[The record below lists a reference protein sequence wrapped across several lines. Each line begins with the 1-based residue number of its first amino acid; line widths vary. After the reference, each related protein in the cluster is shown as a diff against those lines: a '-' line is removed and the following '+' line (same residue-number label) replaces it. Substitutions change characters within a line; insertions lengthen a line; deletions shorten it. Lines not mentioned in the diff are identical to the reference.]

1 MRLLA
6 AIVTTSFTTVLCSAD
21 PNAVRIDG
29 SSTVYPITL
38 AVAEQFG
45 ASNPSSRIEVGV
57 SGSSAG
63 IRKLIAREIDIADS
77 SRPLKESEVKELAAL
92 GIEVIELPVAFDG
105 ITVCVNRKN
114 TAIDHLTTKELKA
127 VWEPESRIQSWS
139 QVRKGWPDTPLTL
152 FGPGKD
158 SGTMDYFTEAINGKS
173 RAIRADHTGSEDDNE
188 LVQGV
193 VGSPGGM
200 GYFGFAYFLENA
212 SMLRALP
219 INAGQGPVEPS
230 LESIRNGTY
239 RPLSRP
245 LFIYVNAASLTSPV
259 RVSFVQEYL
268 RQAPKVCAAV
278 GYVPLLDSDYELV
291 RRRFAERM
299 TGSPF
304 ATAKP
309 GQSIDQVLAAGRPA
323 ARPAAAPV
331 AAPAAVAVAAP
342 AAVAVAAVAP
352 KPAPPAWKPSAKPE
366 EIAAQVEALRSASL
380 ALARASLD
388 PATPVEELDRREREV
403 RVRSDWLKAQGAG
416 APRPLTVAEL
426 QAGGIR
432 P

>member
-6 AIVTTSFTTVLCSAD
+6 AVVTASLTAVLCCAD

-45 ASNPSSRIEVGV
+45 ASNPSARIEVGV

-63 IRKLIAREIDIADS
+63 IRKLIAREIDLADS
-77 SRPLKESEVKELAAL
+77 SRPLKEGEVKELAAN

-105 ITVCVNRKN
+105 VTVFVNRKN
-114 TAIDHLTTKELKA
+114 TAVDHLTTRELKA
-127 VWEPESRIQSWS
+127 IWEPESRIQTWA
-139 QVRKGWPDTPLTL
+139 QVRKGWPDTPLAL

-158 SGTMDYFTEAINGKS
+158 SGTMDYFTEAITGKS
-173 RAIRADHTGSEDDNE
+173 RAIRSDHTGSEDDNE

-193 VGSPGGM
+193 VGSAGGL
-200 GYFGFAYFLENA
+200 GYFGFAYYQENA

-219 INAGQGPVEPS
+219 IDAGSGPVEPS
-230 LESIRNGTY
+230 LETIRNGSY

-245 LFIYVNAASLTSPV
+245 LFIYVNAASLARPV
-259 RVSFVQEYL
+259 MVSFVQDYL
-268 RQAPKVCAAV
+268 RQAAKVCAAV

-291 RRRFAERM
+291 RRRFAERV
-299 TGSPF
+299 TGSVF

-323 ARPAAAPV
+323 AKPAAAAVPV
-331 AAPAAVAVAAP
+331 AAAAVAVAAAP
-342 AAVAVAAVAP
+342 P

-366 EIAAQVEALRSASL
+366 EIAVQVEALRSASL

-403 RVRSDWLKAQGAG
+403 RSRSEWLKAQGAG
-416 APRPLTVAEL
+416 APRPPTVGDL
-426 QAGGIR
+426 QAGGVK